1 MMTLANGA
9 ATAQAPRL
17 DSESFNDKVIDHVH
31 SVEIARK

>member
-9 ATAQAPRL
+9 ATAQSPIF

-31 SVEIARK
+31 SVEISMK